1 VADGDLA
8 RRALGYRPAY
18 TSREAII
25 DFANA
30 QHLRDVKLLS
40 ETPA

>member
-1 VADGDLA
+1 V
-8 RRALGYRPAY
+8 LGFDPLY
-18 TSREAII
+18 TSREALI
-25 DFANA
+25 DYANA